1 MRKLAIYGGQ
11 KVRKKPMP
19 KRNAFGPKE
28 KNLLMQAINYYYSK
42 KEDPP
47 YNGIF
52 EKKLCN
58 RFSKYMGG
66 GFTLAVSSG
75 TASLYIAIQSLGLKK
90 GSEVI
95 VSPFFDAGPLSAL
108 IFMGLNPVIVDAK
121 KNSLNTDLE
130 QIKKKISKKT
140 SAIILVHTG
149 GDPLEI
155 RKIAQYM
162 NKKKIKII
170 EDCSQSPGAKYG
182 KKLLGTYGDICCIST
197 MFSKSLSMSGS
208 GGLIFTNKKKYIKKI
223 IGYADRGKPSWKK
236 NANRRD
242 PSQYIFPGLNWN
254 INEFSCSVGLASLLR
269 LNKTIR
275 NRLIAINKIK
285 SKLQL
290 KSLVCK
296 GYEISK
302 DSSPYY
308 YPIWVDTKKINC
320 SKIKFAQAL
329 IKEGIN
335 LNPDYKFLCQD
346 WKWAKKYLKHKIW
359 TPNAKKTRDST
370 FNLYINENFK
380 NKDIDDVIRS
390 IIKVEKHFYKGN

>member
-1 MRKLAIYGGQ
+1 MSKLAIFGGN
-11 KVRKKPMP
+11 KTRKKPMP
-19 KRNAFGPKE
+19 KRNAFGSNE
-28 KNLLMQAINYYYSK
+28 KKRLLETINYYYSK

-47 YNGIF
+47 YNGVY
-52 EKKLCN
+52 EKKLCKK
-58 RFSKYMGG
+58 FSKFMGG

-75 TASLYIAIQSLGLKK
+75 TASLYIAIQSLELKK

-108 IFMGLNPVIVDAK
+108 IFMGLKPVIVDAK

-130 QIKKKISKKT
+130 QIKKKITKKT
-140 SAIILVHTG
+140 SAIILVHTA

-155 RKIAQYM
+155 KKIIKFT
-162 NKKKIKII
+162 NKKKIKVI
-170 EDCSQSPGAKYG
+170 EDCSQSPGAKFE
-182 KKLLGTYGDICCIST
+182 KKLLGTFGDICCIST

-223 IGYADRGKPSWKK
+223 IGYTDRGKPSWKK
-236 NANRRD
+236 SANRRD
-242 PSQYIFPGLNWN
+242 PSQYIFPALNWN
-254 INEFSCSVGLASLLR
+254 INEFSCSVGLASLSR

-275 NRLIAINKIK
+275 DRLIAIKKIK
-285 SKLQL
+285 SKLQ
-290 KSLVCK
+290 SLSLTCK

-302 DSSPYY
+302 ESSPYY
-308 YPIWVDTKKINC
+308 YPIWVDIKKITC

-380 NKDIDDVIRS
+380 NREIKDVVSAIL
-390 IIKVEKHFYKGN
+390 KVEKFYLKK